1 MILGYY
7 LFAGYWGRCRE
18 ICVLLDEGAPAGL
31 RRPTPAGEAAD
42 DEDTNATEEN
52 CVDAEA
58 RDDDGQEEGA
68 DCGADAAAGGH
79 QAQARGADIGGEELW
94 GIDELEVCGRGEHQC
109 EGREQRDRPDRTVR
123 CHQHQR
129 GQEDSADEEAVDEE
143 YAARKAVDDHHA
155 DDGAGE

>member
-109 EGREQRDRPDRTVR
+109 EGREQCDRP
-123 CHQHQR
+123 
-129 GQEDSADEEAVDEE
+129 DEEAVDEE